1 MTGTGLDTAWQIGHN
16 KQGAGMRVTLE
27 LPEDLAR
34 CLAEDGGALS
44 RAALEAL
51 ALEGVRSRR
60 LSTAQARRLLG
71 FRTRTQLDA
80 FLKAHGVDLP
90 LTIEQVRRDS
100 ETVLSLLR

>member
-1 MTGTGLDTAWQIGHN
+1 MQ
-16 KQGAGMRVTLE
+16 VTLE

-34 CLAEDGGALS
+34 CLGQDGLALS
-44 RAALEAL
+44 RAAIEAL
-51 ALEGVRSRR
+51 ALEGVRSGK

-71 FRTRTQLDA
+71 FRTRSQVDA

-100 ETVLSLLR
+100 ETVLSLHR

>member
-1 MTGTGLDTAWQIGHN
+1 MQ
-16 KQGAGMRVTLE
+16 VTLE

-34 CLAEDGGALS
+34 CLGKDGRALS
-44 RAALEAL
+44 RAAIEAL
-51 ALEGVRSRR
+51 ALEGVRSGK

-90 LTIEQVRRDS
+90 LTFEQVRRDS
-100 ETVLSLLR
+100 ETVLSLRR